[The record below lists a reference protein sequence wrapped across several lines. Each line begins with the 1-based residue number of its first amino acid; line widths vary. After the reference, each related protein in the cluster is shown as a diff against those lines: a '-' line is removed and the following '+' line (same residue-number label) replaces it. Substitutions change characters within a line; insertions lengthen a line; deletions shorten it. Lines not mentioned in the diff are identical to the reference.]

1 MIQKTKGI
9 VLHSIKYGDTSL
21 IAHLYTEDFGR
32 HSFLFKGVRSNK
44 SKIKSNI
51 IQPIFILNL
60 ESYFKEGKDLS
71 LVKEASL
78 TKPFT
83 HIPYELH
90 KSAQAMFIAEI
101 LYHCLREEELNKPL
115 FEFICSSIEYFD
127 LMTSG
132 SADFHII
139 FLVKLSKY
147 LGFYPASRETENDFV
162 SDIKPGIYKDH
173 IPTHF
178 DYINHS
184 NSALLDKILNANYE
198 NLIDLDLNHKKRN
211 DLLEAILKF
220 YSFHIEEITRLKSFL
235 ILRGLFN

>member
-21 IAHLYTEDFGR
+21 ITHLYTEHFGR
-32 HSFLFKGVRSNK
+32 HSFLFKGIRSNK

-51 IQPIFILNL
+51 IQPLFILNL
-60 ESYFKEGKDLS
+60 ESYIKEGKDLS

-78 TKPFT
+78 ANPFT
-83 HIPYELH
+83 HIPYELN

-101 LYHCLREEELNKPL
+101 LYRCLKEAEMNKPL
-115 FEFICSSIEYFD
+115 FEFLCGSIEYFD
-127 LMTSG
+127 LMKAG

-147 LGFYPASRETENDFV
+147 LGFYPASREAENNIV
-162 SDIKPGIYKDH
+162 SDH

-184 NSALLDKILNANYE
+184 NSALLDKIFNSNYE

-235 ILRGLFN
+235 ILRELFT